1 MYKFIMEID
10 PDNEFSKSRV
20 IMEIPDP
27 DINLNCLLVEFKGF
41 LKACG
46 FSDKQVSEL
55 IDAE

>member
-10 PDNEFSKSRV
+10 PDNEFSNSRV
-20 IMEIPDP
+20 VMEIPDP
-27 DINLNCLLVEFKGF
+27 DIRLNDLLVEFKGF

-46 FSDKQVSEL
+46 FSELKVSEV